1 MQNAYCKRTA
11 WPFVPSESPPVGK
24 RWRTGGIQPIFYAEE
39 TEVKAQNKGVT
50 IVELLIVMV
59 IIGILTAIAFPA
71 YDSYLRKGR
80 RADAQALMMDIAT
93 KEQQYLLDARQ
104 YTATIGAGG
113 LNIST
118 SGWTCAATCTNGF
131 YTITVAPASPP
142 PSFTI
147 TAAVQGP
154 QVGDGNLTLDHQGNR
169 TRDGKPGW

>member
-1 MQNAYCKRTA
+1 MKQQLR
-11 WPFVPSESPPVGK
+11 
-24 RWRTGGIQPIFYAEE
+24 
-39 TEVKAQNKGVT
+39 GVT
-50 IVELLIVMV
+50 IVELLIVMT

-71 YDSYLRKGR
+71 YDSYLRRGR
-80 RADAQALMMDIAT
+80 RADAQALMMDIAS
-93 KEQQYLLDARQ
+93 KEHQFLLDARQ
-104 YTATIGAGG
+104 YTATIGNGG

-118 SGWTCAATCTNGF
+118 SGWACAATCTNLF
-131 YTITVAPASPP
+131 YTITVVPGAAP